1 MEITAK
7 KDIYDEEGRLLLSK
21 GQIITDEIIAKLK
34 RFGLSEPEEIIDVI
48 DVNEEQHPVLDPIAQ
63 AFQERKGIRNQHV
76 LERPHQVL
84 STIIFESKSE
94 PWWIHVNALSNHV
107 EWLYTHSIDVAM
119 ISLIM
124 AVELGYNE
132 KELFNLG
139 LGALLHDVGKLL
151 IPKPILLKPGPL
163 SDSEM
168 LLVRQHC
175 ELGVSSLEGFDL
187 PKQYTDVVLKH
198 HERLDGSGYPTG
210 LKADE
215 IPLNVKIVMI
225 ADVADAI
232 TSYRPHRPAQ
242 DMDAALNLLKSE
254 REKYDQELVALLKRV
269 LEYR

>member
-1 MEITAK
+1 M
-7 KDIYDEEGRLLLSK
+7 
-21 GQIITDEIIAKLK
+21 
-34 RFGLSEPEEIIDVI
+34 
-48 DVNEEQHPVLDPIAQ
+48 
-63 AFQERKGIRNQHV
+63 
-76 LERPHQVL
+76 
-84 STIIFESKSE
+84 
-94 PWWIHVNALSNHV
+94 
-107 EWLYTHSIDVAM
+107 
-119 ISLIM
+119 
-124 AVELGYNE
+124 ELGYNE

-215 IPLNVKIVMI
+215 IPLNVRIVMI

-232 TSYRPHRPAQ
+232 TSYWPHRPPQ